1 MQPRQFLYPL
11 AVLSAIL
18 AVFAAVGVLTL
29 ALLYPGI
36 PNVDTLRDYR
46 PKVPLRV
53 YTADNQLIGEFGA
66 ERRDVLKLADVPVVM
81 RNAILAAEDD
91 RFYSH
96 GGIDWSGVF
105 RAMLA
110 NVWARG
116 AKEGA
121 STITMQVARNFFL
134 SNEKTLARK
143 LSEAMLAVEIEHHLS
158 KDQILELYINQ
169 IYLGQRSYG
178 FGEAALAYY
187 GRPLNQLSVS
197 EMAML
202 AGLPKA
208 PSSYNPVVNPKRAAQ
223 RQQYVLRRM
232 HELHFISDTQ
242 FNQALA
248 DPGSPVSQRSGALA
262 THADYVAEMA
272 RQFMVDT
279 YGDAAYT
286 RGYKVITTLRKVDQ
300 EAAWAAVHKGVLEY
314 DRRHGYRGPEGYAD
328 IGATASEEEL
338 DDALGERDSFEN
350 LVPGVVLSAD
360 PRAVHVYLKTG
371 DSVTVQGDALKF
383 VKAALIPGA
392 SGTKGALRRGALV
405 RLSRQ
410 GNDWIISQMPNVEAA
425 MIGIDPTD
433 GAIRALVGGF
443 DFGNSKFNH
452 VTQSSRQPGSSFKPF
467 IYSAALEKRFAPSTI
482 MRDELTTI
490 AAADN
495 GEAWE
500 PHNYEP
506 EYDGPIRLRVALA
519 KSKNTVAVKLLQAI
533 TPAYAQEY
541 ITRFGFQ
548 ARQHPAYLSMA
559 LGSGQTSPLQL
570 SAAYC
575 VFANGGY
582 RVHPYFIA
590 RIYDQKGTLVSEAQP
605 VKAGTETP
613 AIDPRNAFVMTSML
627 RDVVRMGTATKA
639 MSLGRLDLAGKTGTT
654 SEHVD
659 AWFAGYQSTLVAVA
673 WIGFDSPNSL
683 GNNETGA
690 HAALPIWM
698 DYMARALQGVPE
710 SEMQPPEG
718 LVSAIVDPVT
728 GRVSASGTGYADWF
742 YAENLADP
750 APAGET
756 GEGASAV
763 PATSAGAA
771 AGSAVAGTPPPGVAT
786 RPPGMQV
793 PGAGAR
799 E

>member
-1 MQPRQFLYPL
+1 MQPRHFFYPL
-11 AVLSAIL
+11 AVLCAIG
-18 AVFAAVGVLTL
+18 AVFAAVGVLTI

-36 PNVDTLRDYR
+36 PNVDALRDYR

-66 ERRDVLKLADVPVVM
+66 ERRDVLVLADVPMAM
-81 RNAILAAEDD
+81 RKAILAAEDD
-91 RFYSH
+91 HFYSH
-96 GGIDWSGVF
+96 GGIDWMGVF

-143 LSEAMLAVEIEHHLS
+143 LSEAMLAVEIEHHLT

-187 GRPLNQLSVS
+187 GRPLKELGLG

-208 PSSYNPVVNPKRAAQ
+208 PSSYNPVVNPRRAGL

-232 HELHFISDTQ
+232 HELHFITDAQ
-242 FNQALA
+242 YAQALQN
-248 DPGSPVSQRSGALA
+248 PGHPVAQRGGALVS
-262 THADYVAEMA
+262 HADHVAEMA
-272 RQFMVDT
+272 RQYMVDT
-279 YGDAAYT
+279 YGDAAYS
-286 RGYKVITTLRKVDQ
+286 RGYRVITTLRRADQ
-300 EAAWAAVHKGVLEY
+300 ETAWAAVRKGVLDY

-328 IGATASEEEL
+328 LATDASE
-338 DDALGERDSFEN
+338 DDFDEVLAERESFEN
-350 LVPGVVLSAD
+350 LVPGLVL
-360 PRAVHVYLKTG
+360 AVGGSGVRVYLKSG
-371 DSVTVQGDALKF
+371 DTVTVSGDGLKF
-383 VKAALIPGA
+383 AKAALVPAA
-392 SGTKGALRRGALV
+392 SGNKGSIRRGALV
-405 RLSRQ
+405 RLTRTAS
-410 GNDWIISQMPNVEAA
+410 NDWAIVQVPNVEAA
-425 MIGIDPTD
+425 LVSLDPSD

-443 DFGNSKFNH
+443 DFSNSKYNH
-452 VTQSSRQPGSSFKPF
+452 VTQASRQPGSSFKPF
-467 IYSAALEKRFAPSTI
+467 IYSAALEKHYGPASIF
-482 MRDELTTI
+482 RDELTTI

-541 ITRFGFQ
+541 ITRFGFS

-559 LGSGQTSPLQL
+559 LGSGQSTPLQL
-570 SAAYC
+570 SAAYAT
-575 VFANGGY
+575 FANGGY

-590 RIYDQKGTLVSEAQP
+590 KILDQKGNLISQAQP
-605 VKAGTETP
+605 VKAGTEAP
-613 AIDPRNAFVMTSML
+613 AIDPRNAFIMNSML
-627 RDVVRMGTATKA
+627 RDVVRMGTAAKA

-654 SEHVD
+654 SDHVD
-659 AWFAGYQSTLVAVA
+659 AWFAGYQASLVAVA
-673 WIGFDSPNSL
+673 WIGFDNPASL
-683 GNNETGA
+683 GANETGA
-690 HAALPIWM
+690 HAALPMWM
-698 DYMARALQGVPE
+698 DYMGKVLQGVPE
-710 SEMQPPEG
+710 DDPTPPEG
-718 LVSAIVDPVT
+718 VVSAMVDPST
-728 GRVSASGTGYADWF
+728 GRVEPGASHGYAEWF
-742 YAENLADP
+742 YSENLNDP
-750 APAGET
+750 GGAPGESVESPAAAPSPGPSAANPLT
-756 GEGASAV
+756 GE
-763 PATSAGAA
+763 PRRAA
-771 AGSAVAGTPPPGVAT
+771 ATLS
-786 RPPGMQV
+786 
-793 PGAGAR
+793 R